1 MGPSYLPSSYF
12 ESTALAFAGR
22 LLHNESTALT
32 LGIVEGEVLTTIH
45 HLIVGAGPV
54 GSSTAIR
61 LADLGHRV
69 TVLSRSGNGPTHPG
83 IDLVSGDANDVDTLT
98 RHLDGSGALVNAAN
112 PEYHRWP
119 QDWPP
124 LHQAMCAAAERSGSL
139 LVVMDNLYAF
149 GAGAPMPMREDS
161 PMHPTGHKGAVRAEM
176 AASLMEAHAAGRLR
190 AALVRASDFYGPGV
204 RNSAFGDRVVPNV
217 IAGKKVGMLGSLDV
231 PHSVSYMP
239 DIASTIVA
247 VITQPKAAGQT
258 WLVPNAPAVTQKEM
272 VEAFARAAGTK
283 VKVSALP
290 RIAITVGGIAVPMI
304 REVKETW
311 YQFAEPFITDSTRTE
326 NELGVR
332 ATSIEDGAA
341 ATVAWWRSQSAL

>member
-1 MGPSYLPSSYF
+1 M
-12 ESTALAFAGR
+12 
-22 LLHNESTALT
+22 
-32 LGIVEGEVLTTIH
+32 TTIH

-54 GSSTAIR
+54 GSTTAVL

-112 PEYHRWP
+112 PPYHRWP
-119 QDWPP
+119 QEWPP
-124 LHQAMCAAAERSGSL
+124 LHRAMCTAAERTGAL

-149 GAGAPMPMREDS
+149 GAKAAMPMRDS
-161 PMHPTGHKGAVRAEM
+161 SPLHPTGHKGAVRAEM
-176 AASLMEAHAAGRLR
+176 AKSLLDAHAAGTLR

-217 IAGKKVGMLGSLDV
+217 IAGKKVSMLGSLDV

-239 DIASTIVA
+239 DVA
-247 VITQPKAAGQT
+247 ATFVAIITRPEAAGQT

-272 VEAFARAAGTK
+272 VEAFARAAGTQA
-283 VKVSALP
+283 KVSALP
-290 RIAITVGGIAVPMI
+290 RIAITIGGIAVPML
-304 REVKETW
+304 RELKETW
-311 YQFAEPFITDSTRTE
+311 YQFAEPFTTDSTRTE
-326 NELGVR
+326 AELGIG

-341 ATVAWWRSQSAL
+341 ATVAWWRSQSKA